1 MCLHFNKYRHYRH
14 VWVGDEL
21 PQHPALYSTLTVRVL
36 PRVLLPHQSDT
47 LTIPIQVLPEP
58 DVPGVYLPQGGLIQ
72 TTEDYDLVLEGL
84 AIVERDGFYR
94 EREMEGE
101 ITTGDLD
108 ANPSDVEDEGGVVFG
123 GTWPGE
129 VG

>member
-1 MCLHFNKYRHYRH
+1 MCLYFKKYRHYRH

-21 PQHPALYSTLTVRVL
+21 LQYPALYSTLTVYIL
-36 PRVLLPHQSDT
+36 PVALLPHQSDT
-47 LTIPIQVLPEP
+47 LTIPIRVLPEP

-72 TTEDYDLVLEGL
+72 TTEDTDLVLEGL

-94 EREMEGE
+94 QGEMEGE
-101 ITTGDLD
+101 MTTSSLGAD
-108 ANPSDVEDEGGVVFG
+108 PSDVHDEGAVAFG

-129 VG
+129 VW